1 MNKIF
6 LIIFWLSSALFTYW
20 LGMEHG
26 MNRVISLDEP
36 TALMPEESI
45 GKIQNADA
53 SPVLVAATK
62 ETKEKNV
69 SLSKKQEVIKED
81 PREGKS
87 LQQRMS
93 SSNPV
98 TRLQA
103 FTEILQNPTDD
114 NVATALE
121 LYENLPADPSRF
133 SELRL
138 LAFSWGQTDPQAALE
153 WVESLDGF
161 EQRLGSNSVLDAW
174 AREDADSA
182 IAWAKENFEGED
194 NPYFVGIIHGLAE
207 SNLFK
212 ATDLMTSLPYGRVRG
227 RAASIV
233 MGKYWEMGEGVALHL
248 ADNLPEGSVQNFAF
262 GEIAERIAKED
273 LPRAVEW
280 VDNMEE
286 SEIKVAASEDVAKR
300 WAREN
305 PVSASEW
312 VSAMPESESRSES
325 MEEVVRVWAK
335 QDPVATAE
343 WLNQF
348 PSGEFM
354 DEPIT
359 AFVRE
364 VARKDPE
371 NALTWAQSIVDM
383 ERRNRVESEVR
394 KIVNRANQKA
404 EAKGKVSPSQDSGK

>member
-1 MNKIF
+1 
-6 LIIFWLSSALFTYW
+6 
-20 LGMEHG
+20 
-26 MNRVISLDEP
+26 
-36 TALMPEESI
+36 
-45 GKIQNADA
+45 
-53 SPVLVAATK
+53 
-62 ETKEKNV
+62 
-69 SLSKKQEVIKED
+69 
-81 PREGKS
+81 
-87 LQQRMS
+87 MS

-233 MGKYWEMGEGVALHL
+233 MGKAWEMGEGVALHL